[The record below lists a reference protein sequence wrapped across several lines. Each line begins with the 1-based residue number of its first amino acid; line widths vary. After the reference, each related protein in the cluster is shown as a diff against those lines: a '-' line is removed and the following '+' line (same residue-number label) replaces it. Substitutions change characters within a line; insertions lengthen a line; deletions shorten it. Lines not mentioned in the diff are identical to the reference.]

1 MNRKKIKYNSLNRVM
16 FRLLPVFAIVF
27 YIFSLPVYAAPNVS
41 VLVDTSRDRV
51 AISPYIYGL
60 NENSGT
66 PPVKAF
72 AIKQQGDFLDT
83 YNWEIDAANTGWTDN
98 SENIALVP
106 KLSGDV
112 INMTAAFPS
121 MFLENAIS
129 SEVPGRFINLPMSGY
144 AAADS
149 DGLVYT
155 HDFQNRV
162 VRILDRKQAGAEYL
176 SHPDLTDGFVY
187 NDEYLA
193 YMVNRSEADGG
204 ITGYILGSAPE
215 KMKDTFRVIDMPE
228 ITAVSLTTK
237 TIEAAKT
244 VKYIDPRAAVLAPG
258 VSNLEGYIN
267 LSNPLDFETHS
278 DEYSWYIDYFLDS
291 FKKASDTAGERL
303 LDSLDLQ
310 FYTEAV
316 TDSGQAVLT
325 SETAAANAARI
336 QAPRL
341 FYDST
346 YSESSKAAVTY
357 KAYTPLLPTLQA
369 SIRMYYP
376 GTKLSFS
383 EYSFGGGGDV
393 SGGIAVA
400 DTLGIFGKN
409 LIYMAGLSPSNTE
422 YSAKNG
428 ITPVSEYDYEYAG
441 LKIYTD
447 YDDAGSSFGSTS
459 VFAASSG
466 MSASVYASTGSIND
480 STLTVLYINK
490 SGKPETAHFLLFS
503 NSDYD
508 NVRIFGFDEK
518 TSTITERTTSDDVVN
533 TNIFEYDIPP
543 GGVYMFEFTGIPHSG
558 AFTTAELPDE
568 DYTET
573 TPAVTDPYGVTITS
587 TAGDETTLPPPE
599 INPGA
604 DAGAETPFAATT
616 VYAPETEFPQT
627 DSDMPIAVRVIA
639 IILLFTVIGVFS
651 YVIFVT
657 IRK

>member
-1 MNRKKIKYNSLNRVM
+1 MKRKAAKYNSIKRVLPK
-16 FRLLPVFAIVF
+16 LLPVFLVLF
-27 YIFSLPVYAAPNVS
+27 YSFSLPVSAAVNVS
-41 VLVDTSRDRV
+41 VLVDTSRERV

-60 NENSGT
+60 NENSGM

-83 YNWEIDAANTGWTDN
+83 YNWEIDAANTGWTQN
-98 SENIALVP
+98 NENIALVP

-121 MFLENAIS
+121 MFLENALS
-129 SEVPGRFINLPMSGY
+129 SGVQGRFIGLPMSGY

-155 HDFQNRV
+155 NDYLGRV

-176 SHPDLTDGFVY
+176 SNPDLTDGFIY

-204 ITGYILGSAPE
+204 ITGYIIGSAPE

-228 ITAVSLTTK
+228 ITASSLTTK

-244 VKYIDPRAAVLAPG
+244 VKYIDPQAAVLSPG
-258 VSNLEGYIN
+258 VQNLEGYIN

-291 FKKASDTAGERL
+291 FKKASDTANERL
-303 LDSLDLQ
+303 LDSLDLH

-325 SETAAANAARI
+325 SESLAANAARI
-336 QAPRL
+336 EAPRL
-341 FYDST
+341 FYDSE

-383 EYSFGGGGDV
+383 EYSFGGGGNV

-409 LIYMAGLSPSNTE
+409 LIYMAGLSPSNAE
-422 YSAKNG
+422 YYAENG
-428 ITPVSEYDYEYAG
+428 ISPVNRYDYEYAG

-447 YDDAGSSFGSTS
+447 YDDEGSSFESTS
-459 VFAASSG
+459 VYAASSG

-480 STLTVLYINK
+480 SKLTLLYINK
-490 SGKPETAHFLLFS
+490 SGKPETAHFLLFA

-508 NVRIFGFDEK
+508 TVRVFGFDEK
-518 TSTITERTTSDDVVN
+518 SAEITEITDQEAVVSS
-533 TNIFEYDIPP
+533 NIFEYEIPP

-558 AFTTAELPDE
+558 AFTTAALPEDE
-568 DYTET
+568 YTET
-573 TPAVTDPYGVTITS
+573 TPAVTDPYGVTLTV
-587 TAGDETTLPPPE
+587 T
-599 INPGA
+599 
-604 DAGAETPFAATT
+604 ETPETATASPETLSETEAFTATT
-616 VYAPETEFPQT
+616 VYAPEMEFPQT
-627 DSDMPIAVRVIA
+627 NSDMPLAVRVIA
-639 IILLFTVIGVFS
+639 IILLFGVIGVFV
-651 YVIFVT
+651 YVIFIT
-657 IRK
+657 IKK

>member
-1 MNRKKIKYNSLNRVM
+1 MKRKSIKFNSIKRVLLK
-16 FRLLPVFAIVF
+16 LLPVLAVVF
-27 YIFSLPVYAAPNVS
+27 YSFSLPVSAAVNVS

-83 YNWEIDAANTGWTDN
+83 YNWEIDAANTGWTN
-98 SENIALVP
+98 NNENIALIP

-121 MFLENAIS
+121 MFLENALS
-129 SEVPGRFINLPMSGY
+129 SGVSGRFINLPMSGY

-149 DGLVYT
+149 DGLVYS
-155 HDFQNRV
+155 HEFQNRV

-176 SHPDLTDGFVY
+176 SNPDLTDGFVY

-193 YMVNRSEADGG
+193 YMVNRTEADGG

-215 KMKDTFRVIDMPE
+215 KMKNTFRVIDMPE
-228 ITAVSLTTK
+228 ITALSLTTR

-244 VKYIDPRAAVLAPG
+244 VKYIDPQAAVLAPG
-258 VSNLEGYIN
+258 VQNLEGYIN

-291 FKKASDTAGERL
+291 FKKASDTANERL
-303 LDSLDLQ
+303 LNSLDLH

-316 TDSGQAVLT
+316 TDSGEAVLT
-325 SETAAANAARI
+325 SESLAANSARVE
-336 QAPRL
+336 APRL
-341 FYDST
+341 FYDSS

-383 EYSFGGGGDV
+383 EYSFGGGGNV

-409 LIYMAGLSPSNTE
+409 LIYMAGLSPSNAE
-422 YSAKNG
+422 YYVENG
-428 ITPVSEYDYEYAG
+428 ISPVNRYDYEYAG

-447 YDDAGSSFGSTS
+447 YDGEGSSFESTS
-459 VFAASSG
+459 VYAASSG

-480 STLTVLYINK
+480 SKLTLLYINK
-490 SGKPETAHFLLFS
+490 SGKPETAHFLLFA

-508 NVRIFGFDEK
+508 TVRVFGFDEK
-518 TSTITERTTSDDVVN
+518 SNEITEKTDQNAVVT
-533 TNIFEYDIPP
+533 TNIFEYEIPP

-558 AFTTAELPDE
+558 AFTTAALPDE
-568 DYTET
+568 EYTET
-573 TPAVTDPYGVTITS
+573 SPAVTDPYGVTL
-587 TAGDETTLPPPE
+587 TATETETATASPE
-599 INPGA
+599 TISETGA
-604 DAGAETPFAATT
+604 FTATT

-627 DSDMPIAVRVIA
+627 DSDMPLAVRVIA
-639 IILLFTVIGVFS
+639 IILLFGVIGVFT

-657 IRK
+657 IKK

>member
-1 MNRKKIKYNSLNRVM
+1 MSGKDMKFNSIKRVLPK
-16 FRLLPVFAIVF
+16 LLPVFLVIF
-27 YIFSLPVYAAPNVS
+27 YSFSLPVSAAVNVS

-60 NENSGT
+60 NENSGI
-66 PPVKAF
+66 PPVKAS

-83 YNWEIDAANTGWTDN
+83 YNWEIDAANTGWTQN
-98 SENIALVP
+98 SENIALTP

-121 MFLENAIS
+121 MFLENALE

-155 HDFQNRV
+155 HDYLSRV
-162 VRILDRKQAGAEYL
+162 VRILDRKQTGAEYL
-176 SHPDLTDGFVY
+176 SNPDLTDGFIY

-193 YMVNRSEADGG
+193 YMVNRTEADGG

-228 ITAVSLTTK
+228 MTALSLTTR

-244 VKYIDPRAAVLAPG
+244 VKYIDPKAAVLAPG
-258 VSNLEGYIN
+258 VQNLEGYIN

-291 FKKASDTAGERL
+291 FKKASDAANERL
-303 LDSLDLQ
+303 LNSLDLH

-316 TDSGQAVLT
+316 TETGEAVLT
-325 SETAAANAARI
+325 SESLAANTARI
-336 QAPRL
+336 EAPRL
-341 FYDST
+341 FYDSE

-383 EYSFGGGGDV
+383 EYSFGGGGNV

-409 LIYMAGLSPSNTE
+409 LIYMAGLSPSNAE
-422 YSAKNG
+422 YYAENG
-428 ITPVSEYDYEYAG
+428 ISPVNRYDYEYAG

-447 YDDAGSSFGSTS
+447 YDDEGSSFESTS
-459 VFAASSG
+459 VYAASSG

-480 STLTVLYINK
+480 SKLTVLYINK
-490 SGKPETAHFLLFS
+490 SGKPETAHFLLFA

-508 NVRIFGFDEK
+508 SVRVFGFDEK
-518 TSTITERTTSDDVVN
+518 SNEITERTENDAVVN
-533 TNIFEYDIPP
+533 TNIFEYEIPP
-543 GGVYMFEFTGIPHSG
+543 GGVYMFEFTGVPHSG
-558 AFTTAELPDE
+558 AFTTAALPDE
-568 DYTET
+568 EYTQT

-587 TAGDETTLPPPE
+587 NENTEAVTALPETSSQTE
-599 INPGA
+599 SFI
-604 DAGAETPFAATT
+604 ATT

-627 DSDMPIAVRVIA
+627 ESEMPLAVQVIA
-639 IILLFTVIGVFS
+639 IILLFGVIGVFA

-657 IRK
+657 IKK